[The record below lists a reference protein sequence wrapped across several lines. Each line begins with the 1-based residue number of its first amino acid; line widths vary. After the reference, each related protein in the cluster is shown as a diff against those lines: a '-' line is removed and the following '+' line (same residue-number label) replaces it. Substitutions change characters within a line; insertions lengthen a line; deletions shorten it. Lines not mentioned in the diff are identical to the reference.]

1 MGACL
6 STAFGARRDGAGA
19 ARTDAHP
26 EGSPSG
32 VRLRCGAAHRSP
44 ALAHTSSDRRA
55 PEPAGPSGFSALK
68 TGSADLIC
76 QTQLENRDWDNVDW
90 RRTGIFC
97 LWGFGYL
104 GGVQYFI
111 YAYAFPVGASEY

>member
-1 MGACL
+1 MAL
-6 STAFGARRDGAGA
+6 LRTLTRIPKAHPVAFG
-19 ARTDAHP
+19 
-26 EGSPSG
+26 
-32 VRLRCGAAHRSP
+32 C
-44 ALAHTSSDRRA
+44 
-55 PEPAGPSGFSALK
+55 GFSALK